1 MDVFSNLSAMKW
13 FFYGDNMTD
22 IVCQTSHDCILIA
35 SGPRKKLKIVFALIY
50 PPINLSAKAW
60 MMSFALAT

>member
-22 IVCQTSHDCILIA
+22 IVSQTSHECILIA
-35 SGPRKKLKIVFALIY
+35 FGPRKKKIVFALID
-50 PPINLSAKAW
+50 PPINLSA
-60 MMSFALAT
+60 